1 MNTSKNRFASADPV
15 DKARAQAGMVGA
27 PMALR
32 EPMDV
37 QAAHDITRG
46 EHTVVKTGS
55 PGRILHSHRS
65 WFETTYTVTFTEI
78 GPSQRGA
85 ITLIGLNKDDV
96 QPRSALSGADI

>member
-15 DKARAQAGMVGA
+15 DKAPDQSGMVDA
-27 PMALR
+27 PVTLR
-32 EPMDV
+32 EPTAV

-46 EHTVVKTGS
+46 EHTVVRTGS
-55 PGRILHSHRS
+55 PGRILHSHPS
-65 WFETTYTVTFTEI
+65 WFETTYTVTFAGI

-96 QPRSALSGADI
+96 VPRASP